1 MRHSYGTIDKRNIL
15 LYKPQLFHKTDDL
28 LVFPS
33 KDFQKWHSE
42 LMELLDGIY
51 QIDSRNRDP
60 AKYIE
65 NQDLNLTIG
74 LLLNINEE
82 LENIFNPTQKL
93 DHSYHYISMVD
104 AEYKKRQGNLY
115 SRYIDKINRRVIKI
129 TPEMKYMNMLEIV
142 KYAEKLWSKRQKY
155 PHEFKIKT
163 DK

>member
-82 LENIFNPTQKL
+82 LENIFNPAQEL
-93 DHSYHYISMVD
+93 DYSYQYISMVD
-104 AEYKKRQGNLY
+104 DEYKKRQGNFY

-129 TPEMKYMNMLEIV
+129 TPEMKYRHMMEILNYAHELWAGKKISERIEV
-142 KYAEKLWSKRQKY
+142 K
-155 PHEFKIKT
+155 
-163 DK
+163 

>member
-51 QIDSRNRDP
+51 QIDSQKRDP

-65 NQDLNLTIG
+65 NQDLNLTIA

-82 LENIFNPTQKL
+82 LENIFSPTQKL
-93 DHSYHYISMVD
+93 DHSYQYISMVD
-104 AEYKKRQGNLY
+104 SEYKKRQGNFY
-115 SRYIDKINRRVIKI
+115 SRYIDKINRKVIKI
-129 TPEMKYMNMLEIV
+129 TPEMKYRHMLEILDEA
-142 KYAEKLWSKRQKY
+142 YILW
-155 PHEFKIKT
+155 
-163 DK
+163 DKKGWARK